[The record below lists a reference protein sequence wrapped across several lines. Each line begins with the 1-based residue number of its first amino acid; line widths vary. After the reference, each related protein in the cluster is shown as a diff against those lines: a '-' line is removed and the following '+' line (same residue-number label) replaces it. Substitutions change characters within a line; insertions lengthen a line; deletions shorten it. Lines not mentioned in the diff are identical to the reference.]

1 MCLDYSVAG
10 AVVSRLTP
18 YAGKDVRLANSAG
31 CRGVRL
37 LAIRSSQ
44 DMGLRDSAG
53 CAGVC
58 LCAIRPCERVRLTD
72 SAGCRGVRLRR
83 CCASQRVCLADG
95 TLRRCSCGSYVVP
108 CQYGR
113 SWARR
118 CKHIVR
124 KDDARLWRVPY
135 IRPAARQSVA
145 WIVYLREGDAHALT
159 MNDLALTLDRSAGRC
174 GTEQH
179 TSKAGIIRD
188 LGESKLRPI
197 EDFHPVRNGHTHGSA
212 LPCRSHPE

>member
-1 MCLDYSVAG
+1 MCLDNSVAG

-18 YAGKDVRLANSAG
+18 YAGKDVRLDNSAG

-37 LAIRSSQ
+37 CAIRS
-44 DMGLRDSAG
+44 
-53 CAGVC
+53 
-58 LCAIRPCERVRLTD
+58 CERVRLTD
-72 SAGCRGVRLRR
+72 SAGSAGVRLRR

-95 TLRRCSCGSYVVP
+95 TLRRCSCGSYAVP

-135 IRPAARQSVA
+135 IRPASRQSAA

-159 MNDLALTLDRSAGRC
+159 MNDLALTFDRSAGRC
-174 GTEQH
+174 RTEQH
-179 TSKAGIIRD
+179 TSQARIIRD

-197 EDFHPVRNGHTHGSA
+197 EDFHPVRNGHTHGRPP
-212 LPCRSHPE
+212 PCCGYTK